1 MNFSCLTVACPLDKQ
16 LKIDS
21 MDRNIEQA
29 VLSGKKK
36 RLLLY
41 LLIGI
46 VLLIA
51 GIFALRSIFNTTLY
65 ASEITTSIVGR
76 GNIENTINA
85 SGEVLPEFEEVI
97 SSPIAAS
104 IQKVLLDGGSKILAG
119 QSILTLDKSA
129 AQMDFEKLKFQLESK
144 KNDIRKI
151 KLDLDKSFYDI
162 KSNNDIKQLRIN
174 SLKASVDNAKRL
186 LKAGGGTREDV
197 EQAELNLKV
206 AQLEKQQLENE
217 INSRQQSMRLQM
229 KEVELAASI
238 QQNDLDV
245 LQKKL
250 QQADIIASR
259 NGVVTWVNKN
269 IGATVQPGEVLAR
282 IADLSSFK
290 VKGVISDQNIDLLKN
305 GMTAIIRIGDHQ
317 VRGKVVNIYPAVQ
330 NATVSFDIKPD
341 SSHHKLFRPNLKADV
356 FLVTDEQHQVL
367 RVSNGPAFLGTPSQ
381 SIYVLKNG
389 VAIKKNVQIGLSNFD
404 FVELKDQVKEGDVVI
419 TSDMRAFKNSDQITI
434 KK

>member
-1 MNFSCLTVACPLDKQ
+1 MDK
-16 LKIDS
+16 
-21 MDRNIEQA
+21 NIEQA
-29 VLSGKKK
+29 VLSGKRKQ
-36 RLLLY
+36 RLLY
-41 LLIGI
+41 LLMGI
-46 VLLIA
+46 VLVA
-51 GIFALRSIFNTTLY
+51 GGIFLLRAIMNTTVN
-65 ASEITTSIVGR
+65 AVEITTSLVDR

-85 SGEVLPEFEEVI
+85 AGEVLPEFEEVI
-97 SSPIAAS
+97 SSPLAAS
-104 IQKVLLDGGSKILAG
+104 IQKVLLDGGSQIKAG

-129 AQMDFEKLKFQLESK
+129 AQMDFEKLKFQLESR

-217 INSRQQSMRLQM
+217 INSKQQSMRLQM
-229 KEVELAASI
+229 KEVELAANI
-238 QQNDLDV
+238 QQNDLEV

-250 QQADIIASR
+250 QQADITASR

-269 IGATVQPGEVLAR
+269 IGAAVQPGEVLAR

-290 VKGVISDQNIDLLKN
+290 VKGTISDQHLDLLKN
-305 GMTAIIRIGDHQ
+305 GMTAIIRIGDQQ

-356 FLVTDEQHQVL
+356 FLVTDEHQQVL
-367 RVSNGPAFLGTPSQ
+367 RVSNGPAFRGTPSQ
-381 SIYVLKNG
+381 YIYVLKDG
-389 VAIKKNVQIGLSNFD
+389 VATRKTVQVGLSNFD
-404 FVELKDQVKEGDVVI
+404 FVELKDQVKEGDAVI
-419 TSDMRAFKNSDQITI
+419 ISDMSSFKNSSQITI

>member
-1 MNFSCLTVACPLDKQ
+1 MDK
-16 LKIDS
+16 
-21 MDRNIEQA
+21 NIEQA
-29 VLSGKKK
+29 VLSGKRKQ
-36 RLLLY
+36 RLLY
-41 LLIGI
+41 LLMGI
-46 VLLIA
+46 VLLA
-51 GIFALRSIFNTTLY
+51 TGIFVLRAIMNTTVY
-65 ASEITTSIVGR
+65 ASEITTSLVDR

-85 SGEVLPEFEEVI
+85 AGEVLPEFEEVI
-97 SSPIAAS
+97 SSPLAAS
-104 IQKVLLDGGSKILAG
+104 IQKVLLDGGSQIKAG

-129 AQMDFEKLKFQLESK
+129 AQMDFEKLKFQLESR

-217 INSRQQSMRLQM
+217 INSKQQSMRLQI
-229 KEVELAASI
+229 KEVELAANI
-238 QQNDLDV
+238 QQNDLEV

-250 QQADIIASR
+250 QQADITASR

-269 IGATVQPGEVLAR
+269 IGAAVQPGEVLAR

-290 VKGVISDQNIDLLKN
+290 VKGTISDQHMDLLKN
-305 GMTAIIRIGDHQ
+305 GMTAIIRIGDQQ

-356 FLVTDEQHQVL
+356 FLVTDEHQQVL
-367 RVSNGPAFLGTPSQ
+367 RVSNGPAFRGTPSQ
-381 SIYVLKNG
+381 YIYVLKDG
-389 VAIKKNVQIGLSNFD
+389 VATRKTAQIGLSNFD
-404 FVELKDQVKEGDVVI
+404 FVELKDQVKEGDMVI
-419 TSDMRAFKNSDQITI
+419 ISDMSSFKNSSQITI

>member
-1 MNFSCLTVACPLDKQ
+1 MDK
-16 LKIDS
+16 
-21 MDRNIEQA
+21 NIEQA
-29 VLSGKKK
+29 VLSGKRKQ
-36 RLLLY
+36 RLLY
-41 LLIGI
+41 LWIGI
-46 VLLIA
+46 VLIA
-51 GIFALRSIFNTTLY
+51 GGIFLLRSVMNTTVY
-65 ASEITTSIVGR
+65 ASEITTSVVDR

-85 SGEVLPEFEEVI
+85 AGEVLPEFEEVI
-97 SSPIAAS
+97 SSPLAAS
-104 IQKVLLDGGSKILAG
+104 IQKVLLDGGSQIKAG

-129 AQMDFEKLKFQLESK
+129 AKMDFEKLKFQLESR

-217 INSRQQSMRLQM
+217 INSKQQSMRLQM

-238 QQNDLDV
+238 QQNDLEV

-250 QQADIIASR
+250 QQADITASR

-269 IGATVQPGEVLAR
+269 IGAAVQPAEVLAR

-290 VKGVISDQNIDLLKN
+290 VKGTISDQHMDLLKN
-305 GMTAIIRIGDHQ
+305 GMVAIIRIGDQQ

-356 FLVTDEQHQVL
+356 FLVTDEHQQVL
-367 RVSNGPAFLGTPSQ
+367 RVSNGPAFRGTPAQ
-381 SIYVLKNG
+381 YIYVLKDG
-389 VAIKKNVQIGLSNFD
+389 VATRKTAQIGLSNFD

-419 TSDMRAFKNSDQITI
+419 ISDMSSFKNSSQITI
-434 KK
+434 RK

>member
-1 MNFSCLTVACPLDKQ
+1 MDK
-16 LKIDS
+16 
-21 MDRNIEQA
+21 NIEQA
-29 VLSGKKK
+29 VLSGKRKK
-36 RLLLY
+36 RLLY
-41 LLIGI
+41 FLIGI
-46 VLLIA
+46 VGITA
-51 GIFALRSIFNTTLY
+51 GVFVLRSVMNTTVY
-65 ASEITTSIVGR
+65 ASEITTSIVDR

-85 SGEVLPEFEEVI
+85 TGEVLPEFEEVI
-97 SSPIAAS
+97 SSPLVAS
-104 IQKVLLDGGSKILAG
+104 IQKVLLDGGSQIKAG

-217 INSRQQSMRLQM
+217 INSKQQSMRLQM

-238 QQNDLDV
+238 QQNDLEV

-250 QQADIIASR
+250 QQADITASR

-269 IGATVQPGEVLAR
+269 IGAAVQPGEVLAR

-290 VKGVISDQNIDLLKN
+290 VKGTISDQNMDLLKN
-305 GMTAIIRIGDHQ
+305 GMTAIIRIGDTQ

-356 FLVTDEQHQVL
+356 FLVTDEHQQVL
-367 RVSNGPAFLGTPSQ
+367 RVSNGPTFRGTPAQ
-381 SIYVLKNG
+381 YIYVLKDG
-389 VAIKKNVQIGLSNFD
+389 IASRKNVQIGLSNFD

-419 TSDMRAFKNSDQITI
+419 TSDMSSFKNSSEITI

>member
-1 MNFSCLTVACPLDKQ
+1 MDK
-16 LKIDS
+16 
-21 MDRNIEQA
+21 NIEQA
-29 VLSGKKK
+29 VLSGKRKQ
-36 RLLLY
+36 RLLY
-41 LLIGI
+41 VLIGV
-46 VLLIA
+46 VLLA
-51 GIFALRSIFNTTLY
+51 GSVLVLRAIMNTTVY
-65 ASEITTSIVGR
+65 ASEITTALVDR

-85 SGEVLPEFEEVI
+85 AGEVLPEFEEVI
-97 SSPIAAS
+97 SSPLTAS
-104 IQKVLLDGGSKILAG
+104 IQKVLLDGGSQIKAG

-129 AQMDFEKLKFQLESK
+129 AQMDFEKLKFQLESR

-217 INSRQQSMRLQM
+217 INSKQQSMRLQI
-229 KEVELAASI
+229 KEVELAANI
-238 QQNDLDV
+238 QQNDLEV

-250 QQADIIASR
+250 QQADITASR

-269 IGATVQPGEVLAR
+269 IGASVQPGEVLAR

-290 VKGVISDQNIDLLKN
+290 VKGTISDQHMDLLKN
-305 GMTAIIRIGDHQ
+305 GMTAIIRIGDQQ

-356 FLVTDEQHQVL
+356 FLVTDEHQQVL
-367 RVSNGPAFLGTPSQ
+367 RVSNGPAFRGTPSQ
-381 SIYVLKNG
+381 YIYVLKDG
-389 VAIKKNVQIGLSNFD
+389 VATRKTAQIGLSNFD
-404 FVELKDQVKEGDVVI
+404 FVELKDQVKEGDMVI
-419 TSDMRAFKNSDQITI
+419 ISDMSSFKNSSQITI

>member
-1 MNFSCLTVACPLDKQ
+1 MDK
-16 LKIDS
+16 
-21 MDRNIEQA
+21 NIEQA
-29 VLSGKKK
+29 VLSGKRKQ
-36 RLLLY
+36 RLLY
-41 LLIGI
+41 VLIGI
-46 VLLIA
+46 VLVA
-51 GIFALRSIFNTTLY
+51 GGIFVLRAIMNTTVY
-65 ASEITTSIVGR
+65 ASEITTSLVDR

-85 SGEVLPEFEEVI
+85 AGEVLPEFEEVI
-97 SSPIAAS
+97 SSPLAAS
-104 IQKVLLDGGSKILAG
+104 IQKVLLDGGSQIKAG

-129 AQMDFEKLKFQLESK
+129 AQMDFEKLKFQLESR

-217 INSRQQSMRLQM
+217 INSKQQSMRLQI
-229 KEVELAASI
+229 KEVELAANI
-238 QQNDLDV
+238 QQNDLEV

-250 QQADIIASR
+250 QQADITASR

-269 IGATVQPGEVLAR
+269 IGAAVQPGEVLAR

-290 VKGVISDQNIDLLKN
+290 VKGTISDQHLDLLKN
-305 GMTAIIRIGDHQ
+305 GMTAIIRIGDQQ

-356 FLVTDEQHQVL
+356 FLVTDEHQQVL
-367 RVSNGPAFLGTPSQ
+367 RVSNGPAFRGTPSQ
-381 SIYVLKNG
+381 YIYVLKDG
-389 VAIKKNVQIGLSNFD
+389 VATRKIAQIGLSNFD
-404 FVELKDQVKEGDVVI
+404 FVELKDQVKEGDMVI
-419 TSDMRAFKNSDQITI
+419 ISDMSSFKNSSQITI

>member
-1 MNFSCLTVACPLDKQ
+1 MAHPLERPA
-16 LKIDS
+16 KIKS
-21 MDRNIEQA
+21 MDKNIEQA
-29 VLSGKKK
+29 VSSTRK
-36 RLLLY
+36 RKLLRY

-46 VLLIA
+46 IVLVA
-51 GIFALRSIFNTTLY
+51 GIFLLRNIFNTKLY
-65 ASEITTSIVGR
+65 ASEITTSIVDR

-85 SGEVLPEFEEVI
+85 AGEVLPEFEELI
-97 SSPIAAS
+97 SSPLEAS
-104 IQKVLLDGGSKILAG
+104 IQKVVLDGGSKIQAG

-186 LKAGGGTREDV
+186 LRAGGGTREDV

-217 INSRQQSMRLQM
+217 INSKQQSMRLQM
-229 KEVELAASI
+229 KEVELAANI
-238 QQNDLDV
+238 QQNDLEV
-245 LQKKL
+245 LQRKL
-250 QQADIIASR
+250 QQADITASR

-269 IGATVQPGEVLAR
+269 IGARVQPGEVLAR

-290 VKGVISDQNIDLLKN
+290 VKGTISDQHIDLLKN

-317 VRGKVVNIYPAVQ
+317 VRGKVVNVYPAVQ

-356 FLVTDEQHQVL
+356 FLVTDEHQHVL
-367 RVSNGPAFLGTPSQ
+367 RVSNGPAFTGTPAQ
-381 SIYVLKNG
+381 YIFVLKDG
-389 VAIKKNVQIGLSNFD
+389 VATRRNVQIGLSNFD
-404 FVELKDQVKEGDVVI
+404 YVELKDQVKEGEVVI
-419 TSDMRAFKNSDQITI
+419 TSDMSSFRNSHQITI

>member
-1 MNFSCLTVACPLDKQ
+1 MDK
-16 LKIDS
+16 
-21 MDRNIEQA
+21 NIEQA
-29 VLSGKKK
+29 VLSGKRK
-36 RLLLY
+36 RRLLY

-46 VLLIA
+46 LMVI
-51 GIFALRSIFNTTLY
+51 GGVFMLRAIMNTTVY
-65 ASEITTSIVGR
+65 ASEITTSLVDR

-97 SSPIAAS
+97 SSPLAAS
-104 IQKVLLDGGSKILAG
+104 IQKVLLDGGSQIKAG

-129 AQMDFEKLKFQLESK
+129 AQMDFEKLKFQLESR

-217 INSRQQSMRLQM
+217 INSKQQSMRLQM
-229 KEVELAASI
+229 KEVELAANI
-238 QQNDLDV
+238 QQNDLEV

-250 QQADIIASR
+250 QQADITASR

-269 IGATVQPGEVLAR
+269 IGAAVQPGEVLAR

-290 VKGVISDQNIDLLKN
+290 VKGTISDKHLDLLKN
-305 GMTAIIRIGDHQ
+305 GMTAIIRIGDQQ

-356 FLVTDEQHQVL
+356 FLVTDEHQQVL
-367 RVSNGPAFLGTPSQ
+367 RVSNGPAFRGTPSQ
-381 SIYVLKNG
+381 YIYVLKEG
-389 VAIKKNVQIGLSNFD
+389 VATRKTAQIGLSNFD

-419 TSDMRAFKNSDQITI
+419 ISDMSSFKNSSRITI

>member
-1 MNFSCLTVACPLDKQ
+1 MDK
-16 LKIDS
+16 
-21 MDRNIEQA
+21 NIEQA
-29 VLSGKKK
+29 VLSGKRKQ
-36 RLLLY
+36 RLLY
-41 LLIGI
+41 LWIGI
-46 VLLIA
+46 VLITG
-51 GIFALRSIFNTTLY
+51 GIFLLRSVMNTTVY
-65 ASEITTSIVGR
+65 ASEITTSVVDR

-85 SGEVLPEFEEVI
+85 AGEVLPEFEEVI
-97 SSPIAAS
+97 SSPLAAS
-104 IQKVLLDGGSKILAG
+104 IKKVLLDGGSQIKAG

-129 AQMDFEKLKFQLESK
+129 AQMDFEKLKFQLESR

-217 INSRQQSMRLQM
+217 INSKQQSMRLQM

-238 QQNDLDV
+238 QQNDLEV

-250 QQADIIASR
+250 QQADITASR

-269 IGATVQPGEVLAR
+269 IGAAVQPAEVLAR

-290 VKGVISDQNIDLLKN
+290 VKGTISDQHMDLLKN
-305 GMTAIIRIGDHQ
+305 GMVAIIRIGDQQ

-356 FLVTDEQHQVL
+356 FLVTDEHQQVL
-367 RVSNGPAFLGTPSQ
+367 RVSNGPAFRGTPAQ
-381 SIYVLKNG
+381 YIYVLKNG
-389 VAIKKNVQIGLSNFD
+389 VATRKTAQIGLSNFD

-419 TSDMRAFKNSDQITI
+419 ISDMSSFKNSSQITI

>member
-1 MNFSCLTVACPLDKQ
+1 MAHPLESHV
-16 LKIDS
+16 KINS
-21 MDRNIEQA
+21 MDKNIEQA
-29 VLSGKKK
+29 VLSGKRKK
-36 RLLLY
+36 RLLY
-41 LLIGI
+41 FLIGI
-46 VLLIA
+46 VGITA
-51 GIFALRSIFNTTLY
+51 GVFVLRSVMNTTVY
-65 ASEITTSIVGR
+65 ASEITTSIVDR

-85 SGEVLPEFEEVI
+85 TGEVLPEFEEVI
-97 SSPIAAS
+97 SSPLVAS
-104 IQKVLLDGGSKILAG
+104 IQKVLLDGGSQIKAG

-217 INSRQQSMRLQM
+217 INSKQQSMRLQM

-238 QQNDLDV
+238 QQNDLEV

-250 QQADIIASR
+250 QQADITASR

-269 IGATVQPGEVLAR
+269 IGAAVQPGEVLAR

-290 VKGVISDQNIDLLKN
+290 VKGTISDQNMDLLKN
-305 GMTAIIRIGDHQ
+305 GMTAIIRIGDTQ

-356 FLVTDEQHQVL
+356 FLVTDEHQQVL
-367 RVSNGPAFLGTPSQ
+367 RVSNGPTFRGTPAQ
-381 SIYVLKNG
+381 YIYVLKDG
-389 VAIKKNVQIGLSNFD
+389 IASRKNVQIGLSNFD

-419 TSDMRAFKNSDQITI
+419 TSDMSSFKNSSEITI

>member
-1 MNFSCLTVACPLDKQ
+1 
-16 LKIDS
+16 

-29 VLSGKKK
+29 VSSGKKK
-36 RLLLY
+36 KLLLY

-46 VLLIA
+46 VLLVA
-51 GIFALRSIFNTTLY
+51 GIFGLRRIFNTTLY
-65 ASEITTSIVGR
+65 ASEITTSVVDR

-104 IQKVLLDGGSKILAG
+104 IQKVLLDGGSKIQAG

-174 SLKASVDNAKRL
+174 SLKASVDNTKRL

-217 INSRQQSMRLQM
+217 INSKQQSMRLQM
-229 KEVELAASI
+229 REVELAANI

-245 LQKKL
+245 LQRKL
-250 QQADIIASR
+250 QQADITASR

-269 IGATVQPGEVLAR
+269 IGAAVQPGEVLAR

-290 VKGVISDQNIDLLKN
+290 VKGTISDQNVSLLKN
-305 GMTAIIRIGDHQ
+305 GMTAIIRIGENQ
-317 VRGKVVNIYPAVQ
+317 VRGKVVNIYPAIQ

-356 FLVTDEQHQVL
+356 FLVTDEHQQVL

-381 SIYVLKNG
+381 SIFVLKDG

-419 TSDMRAFKNSDQITI
+419 TSDMHSFKNSNQITI

>member
-1 MNFSCLTVACPLDKQ
+1 MDK
-16 LKIDS
+16 
-21 MDRNIEQA
+21 NIEQA
-29 VLSGKKK
+29 VLSGKRKQ
-36 RLLLY
+36 RLLY
-41 LLIGI
+41 VLIGV
-46 VLLIA
+46 VLLT
-51 GIFALRSIFNTTLY
+51 GSVLVLRAIMNTTVY
-65 ASEITTSIVGR
+65 ASEITTALVDR

-85 SGEVLPEFEEVI
+85 AGEVLPEFEEVI
-97 SSPIAAS
+97 SSPLTAS
-104 IQKVLLDGGSKILAG
+104 IQKVLLDGGSQIKAG

-129 AQMDFEKLKFQLESK
+129 AQMDFEKLKFQLESR

-217 INSRQQSMRLQM
+217 INSKQQSMRLQI
-229 KEVELAASI
+229 KEVELAANI
-238 QQNDLDV
+238 QQNDLEV

-250 QQADIIASR
+250 QQADITASR

-269 IGATVQPGEVLAR
+269 IGASVQPGEVLAR

-290 VKGVISDQNIDLLKN
+290 VKGTISDQHMDLLKN
-305 GMTAIIRIGDHQ
+305 GMTAIIRIGDQQ

-356 FLVTDEQHQVL
+356 FLVTDEHQQVL
-367 RVSNGPAFLGTPSQ
+367 RVSNGPAFRGTPSQ
-381 SIYVLKNG
+381 YIYVLKDG
-389 VAIKKNVQIGLSNFD
+389 VATRKTAQIGLSNFD
-404 FVELKDQVKEGDVVI
+404 FVELKDQVKEGDMVI
-419 TSDMRAFKNSDQITI
+419 ISDMSSFKNSSQITI